1 MASAATQRPDKTAN
15 VALFMSL
22 SSRNGLTLGAKL
34 STDGLEPFAP
44 SSNYLN
50 NRGAANKK
58 GCFWSAIAD
67 KAIPMKRFL

>member
-1 MASAATQRPDKTAN
+1 M
-15 VALFMSL
+15 VSL
-22 SSRNGLTLGAKL
+22 WRKL

-58 GCFWSAIAD
+58 AIFGAQ
-67 KAIPMKRFL
+67 AWIEQF